1 MINRIVSPETDTCI
15 EEMVI
20 HNRTSK
26 LDQRD
31 RFTISG
37 GKKYNY
43 LCEKVEQ
50 VIYVTSFQ
58 ETNYFWELNVKNFK
72 F

>member
-26 LDQRD
+26 LDQRG

-37 GKKYNY
+37 GK
-43 LCEKVEQ
+43 
-50 VIYVTSFQ
+50 I
-58 ETNYFWELNVKNFK
+58 
-72 F
+72 